1 MILSGFTVMLSM
13 HGAFYTN
20 RVGRTFIIVR
30 TLPLYSENMS
40 EEEIKRNLGSP
51 TEPISIGD
59 SEYKAAP
66 EPESINDNQSLRKA
80 LRLDGDEELLLIRR
94 PSFFAF
100 MPAYLVGLGV
110 LLLHLFFRFA
120 EAPDDASAFVKI
132 LYILVDV
139 AGWAGGAGFAFVML
153 FYTWINRV
161 INHPASG
168 RWMTT
173 VLLLSSLT
181 PFLLHIDDV
190 VRLFSDSEF
199 ELPGFMDWNY
209 TLYGIFW
216 TALIW
221 AVTFWYQRSFLYA
234 VTSDRVIHHQKF
246 IYERDGLTFL
256 HEKIVAV
263 MKSRSPIGALFGYAT
278 VHCNIGDQSHIS
290 TESVGGAIAVNPSDS
305 STNSGGAL
313 KWIGRIFFMITY
325 QRTVKVERFT
335 PDISFYG
342 IRHWE
347 EAYDLMLNKMD
358 EHSAVTKAEE
368 QLEVQKQMVDLLAK
382 AAKDGGDDD
391 LPDLDDLLES

>member
-1 MILSGFTVMLSM
+1 MTLNGFMEMPSM
-13 HGAFYTN
+13 HGDYYTN
-20 RVGRTFIIVR
+20 HIGRTFIIVR
-30 TLPLYSENMS
+30 ILPLYSENMS
-40 EEEIKRNLGSP
+40 DEEIKRNLSSP

-59 SEYKAAP
+59 SEYKPAP
-66 EPESINDNQSLRKA
+66 APQTLNDNQSLRKA
-80 LRLDGDEELLLIRR
+80 LRLDADEELLLIRR

-100 MPAYLVGLGV
+100 MPAYIVGLGV
-110 LLLHLFFRFA
+110 LLLHLFFGYA
-120 EAPDDASAFVKI
+120 DAPDDASAFVEI
-132 LYILVDV
+132 LYLLVNV

-153 FYTWINRV
+153 FYTWLNRV

-168 RWMTT
+168 RWMTS

-181 PFLLHIDDV
+181 PFLLHLDEV
-190 VRLFSDSEF
+190 VRLVSDSEF

-209 TLYGIFW
+209 TIYGIFW
-216 TALIW
+216 TVLIW

-234 VTSDRVIHHQKF
+234 VTSDRVIHHQRF

-278 VHCNIGDQSHIS
+278 VHCNIGDQSHIA
-290 TESVGGAIAVNPSDS
+290 TETVGGGIAVSPSDS
-305 STNSGGAL
+305 STSTGGAL
-313 KWIGRIFFMITY
+313 KWIGRIFFLMTY
-325 QRTVKVERFT
+325 QRTVKIERFT

-342 IRHWE
+342 IRNWE

-382 AAKDGGDDD
+382 AAQGGGDDD
-391 LPDLDDLLES
+391 LPDLDDLL